1 MIAPPDETRSNQNGA
16 IVVVGD
22 LTTTETPHILYL
34 DNQILA
40 AIKPPGVL
48 SQADGSG
55 NPDMLTLL
63 KADLKVRFNK
73 PGDVFLGLLHRLD
86 QPVGGVMLFAKTS
99 KAASRLSAQIRE
111 HRWQKYYL
119 AVVDGCPEPAAGRLE
134 DTIRKDRQANRSVTT
149 SRHEG
154 QAAWLDYRRLEY
166 RPDLNRSLLA
176 IRLGTGRG
184 HQIRLQLA
192 SRGWPIVGDRRYHP
206 IFGETAVP
214 GAAGSAGPRQLAG
227 QPADPALWS
236 CLLGCFHP
244 VSGAWMLFGA
254 PTPAAKPWSDFS
266 VTDVRNLPDLFM
278 L

>member
-1 MIAPPDETRSNQNGA
+1 VNAPDSETAAAGPLPD
-16 IVVVGD
+16 IVIGQPD
-22 LTTTETPHILYL
+22 PSALPQILYL

-48 SQADGSG
+48 SQADGSQH
-55 NPDMLTLL
+55 PDMLTLL
-63 KADLKVRFNK
+63 KADLKIRLNK

-86 QPVGGVMLFAKTS
+86 QPVGGVMLFARTS

-119 AVVDGCPEPAAGRLE
+119 AIVEGCPEPAIGRLS
-134 DTIRKDRQANRSVTT
+134 DTISKDRRSNRSVVVDKG
-149 SRHEG
+149 EG
-154 QAAWLDYRRLEY
+154 QAAWLEYRRLEY
-166 RPDLNRSLLA
+166 RADLNRSLVA

-192 SRGWPIVGDRRYHP
+192 SRGWPIVGDRRYNP
-206 IFGETAVP
+206 TFAAGAAGKLP
-214 GAAGSAGPRQLAG
+214 GAAHQPGR
-227 QPADPALWS
+227 QPADPALYA

-244 VSGAWMLFGA
+244 VSGAWLLFGA
-254 PTPAAKPWSDFS
+254 KPPDEPPWSDFS
-266 VTDVRNLPDLFM
+266 VTDVQKLPSLFV